1 MAMCA
6 AQGDRSGARDIRN
19 ILLSGYVLGSYR
31 AIPLRRD
38 HHGISVESWARR
50 AGSTQEYGAAVEETI
65 VETRAVLRTFTAM
78 LRISEV
84 EVGARRAGFATVD
97 LAQSAADVAEFY
109 EPLADAKGITLA
121 LSSDTP
127 AATTMQGD
135 PDLLFEAIGN
145 LLDNAIKFTPSG
157 GRVEVRTFN
166 RNASIGIAVSDS
178 GPGIPLEDREAVLRR
193 FHRAEASRHT
203 PGSGLGLAL
212 VAAIARL
219 HASSSPANCV
229 GG

>member
-1 MAMCA
+1 
-6 AQGDRSGARDIRN
+6 
-19 ILLSGYVLGSYR
+19 
-31 AIPLRRD
+31 
-38 HHGISVESWARR
+38 
-50 AGSTQEYGAAVEETI
+50 
-65 VETRAVLRTFTAM
+65 M